1 MPATVYTSAVI
12 TLNAALYGYAP
23 SNTVFNTEVATAAQG
38 INAYANGKV
47 SSSMSNADLSA
58 LVLGNMGLLPNAD
71 LNTALTQVFALN
83 STARG
88 QVILNLASL
97 LSGLTGDATYGAA
110 ANAWNA
116 ASAQAYAYSSAGT
129 ASAVP
134 VPFMASGVTFVQTLA
149 SAAGADVMRLTG
161 DQDVRI
167 DFTDLTKQI
176 RGLDLNGDG
185 LIANDGKENNYPL
198 GANSALTNHP
208 TDNKFEIVDAYR
220 RDAFNDSNKG
230 SNFLG
235 DIAFDGTGQNGDG
248 VATNGNIFLGG
259 LGHDTAFGGNGND
272 FLAGGGIA
280 QGHGGTDVMA
290 GVRNADFF
298 FAEFSGLD
306 ATDGGPT
313 LRIDGGNT
321 SDSNSAGTT
330 QTAQDSDWLLFEA
343 SDDDEPVMIWL
354 NNDNSDTN
362 DNRDAGAALTA
373 GRLPQ
378 NLLDGDGLADGMGRV
393 LSRSG
398 ESMLLDDVENVDASG
413 NLYGFLKN
421 LDVQLGGRGGD
432 SRDPAYVA
440 GSANNGQG
448 SSAQLQISGSSVAN
462 KIIGGFDNDFI
473 EGRDGNDL
481 LMGGNLKSYLANG
494 TTIAQQLINPN
505 LLTIVNDGRDELI
518 GGGGA
523 DNIVFEA
530 DAGIIEGGA
539 TIDVDD
545 AEIDTLWLTSM
556 SLGTSTAATMATDG
570 ILRFDLGVGK
580 AGGLAN
586 FSGYGG
592 ADVNATSYTAD
603 QTKYAG
609 AGRVQVQDMESVIA
623 TGLGA
628 IDFAAAGS
636 NSPELVFDNQQNF
649 QRFTTSLDLRGTTGV
664 NTLYASNGT
673 DVLEG
678 RGGNDK
684 LSGGEGDDDFV
695 FFLQDSAGDGVDVI
709 HRQADANNDNLWDG
723 YNAVTGTGGTLV
735 QDFGQVSAAITANS
749 KLTLTLVDTAHP
761 ADLTGFPVNGV
772 AFKLDGV
779 SYTVAL
785 TTGVQGTYAQF
796 VAGLNSALDANPALT
811 ALDAV
816 LNADNT
822 ITITDPAGKTFVSV
836 GYTWVGNVTPPA
848 GTLTWNQA
856 VGGPAVTQTQDRLI
870 YRSYE
875 DRADGETV
883 DDEATT
889 GSIISLGN
897 DAYAEDLV
905 ISFQADGTRLAE
917 DQSYALLFTNLT
929 TQDIVTTTVNGVTYK
944 LQVGVDLDGNSIA
957 AEDGVGDT
965 QAAIQIAFLT
975 RYTAFINTFMDNDSA
990 AGQVGAAFDGAS
1002 TITLTQV
1009 TYNGEQTVFMVTPTV
1024 SIQNLSNGEPATATV
1039 TNVSQ
1044 HEVHL
1049 LNYDARN
1056 LDGAGKNFDTNNV
1069 LFVGDTNVNQ
1079 ALLQTANN
1087 LTGGTIT
1094 GTNAD
1099 LVDSGVNDLAGIAQ
1113 NTAPNAPLML
1123 LNFSVH
1129 GDDFLIGA
1137 AGADVINAGT
1147 GDDRVHGSRGVDT
1160 MDGGKNYYAVQVLGE
1175 AEARVLT
1182 WNVWEAANPA
1192 SAQSL
1197 LADPTLAGK
1206 VISSITLINQ
1216 NEGGSALISGLFDD
1230 TLQYNQGDFN
1240 TGATRFT
1247 VTLDNYT
1254 VSGGVVSLNNGGA
1267 GHVTVDLTGDGAT
1280 ADDSTSA
1287 FSNFENIRTVSGT
1300 GLAVAGVGGGQ
1311 GNDTLNVAALSTAT
1325 GGIEYDLTNRADA
1338 ANPVGAG
1345 KVTYSANAH
1354 ASLTRPAETDFE
1366 SLVMKVDGVE
1376 NVIAGLGDDLLVID
1390 ETEAA
1395 KDNSFSAD
1403 LGDDRIEYQN
1413 IFDAVAATD
1422 KVAQPTVTI
1431 KVNTAAD
1438 QDKVEMT
1445 SGRVGTVVATD
1456 TLTSV
1461 EYITLAG
1468 NTATSSRENDV
1479 LDVRAMTTGA
1489 VVSYVDGTVKDLAGV
1504 TQVTVENLYQV
1515 EKVMA
1520 DGDDTVVVASSATM
1534 NLNTRSDFGGVDA
1547 TPNKDLTFA
1556 TFLDFDDLTAAN
1568 ARMGFTTLAGGLG
1581 GGNGFIEDWTN
1592 AGQFTFDL
1600 GTVGSDTV
1608 DYSKSVD
1615 AIAARVELDTAQA
1628 NQYVLVDSSAGA
1640 FDATLAAG
1648 DRVDVLVSVEKIV
1661 ASQAESV
1668 LDMTSSTKGLEIKF
1682 GSAAAQSAGDIAA
1695 DRNTYNV
1702 QISDLSSSVPL
1713 TRSYVEYRDAN
1724 LNASTAIPVLA
1735 TATWNRIE
1743 GSDNAEK
1750 VILNSAH
1757 SMDTDA
1763 FNLRGGANEVK
1774 YNELTKSIT
1783 LSLAVTDFVAATPLT
1798 TGKVTGTVTFQ
1809 DGTGAGVTGP
1819 LIAGSGTHTIT
1830 SYTANNGIATGSL
1843 RVAASQDAEDNL
1855 ALAGLDEKVF
1865 LVSEVGTVD
1874 NQITVKL
1881 GSGTAQNSVVLTGFE
1896 LVSDAASNDVYDFGS
1911 LTNAAAGLNFI
1922 DNVTGD
1928 HDTVKVDN
1936 TAVGFDGTNALGGGA
1951 VMAGATE
1958 ISLGAIRDN
1967 GALALAGFDFDV
1979 LDVSKVTDLTV
1990 TTLTGAL
1997 AVGEFN
2003 TDEVVFGKIS
2013 NVTSALGFEAVV
2025 LTDATI
2031 AENGTTYVMNTTTNA
2046 LTAGAKSVTLTNGA
2060 NTLSFGGTVLEQ
2072 TGVTLR
2078 AATALNATSGVT
2090 VTVVGAEAVNFTGG
2104 NANDTLTGG
2113 AGADTLRGG
2122 SGNDTLNGNFVPEAV
2137 EVHTYVLSNSSG
2149 GAGETTSIGGFTV
2162 TEGATIQG
2170 VVVASNDA
2178 DAVGAAFV
2186 REWGAAPSSFTAS
2199 ASIAS
2204 ITYDALTNALTFTFT
2219 SAAGDVANGL
2229 IGVAGGSAL
2238 PAPSAETV
2246 TTPYAARAESL
2257 DTYVFETT
2265 AALNGADTINNFNS
2279 IAAAVTNDILNVA
2292 AFLGAAPTV
2301 DTAAVA
2307 FATGLDLTGQNAGV
2321 VYNVGTL
2328 AAADISTAVA
2338 ASKITVAN
2346 NSKAVVMVT
2355 ADVDG
2360 VSDATANAY
2369 NVYFIEDTDTTA
2381 AQTWVVTLV
2390 GTVNTVIANGNE
2402 AGAIALALENPFA

>member
-12 TLNAALYGYAP
+12 TLNAALKGYAP
-23 SNTVFNTEVATAAQG
+23 SNSVFNTEVATAALG
-38 INAYANGKV
+38 ISAYANSMV
-47 SSSMSNADLSA
+47 PSSMSNADLSA

-71 LNTALTQVFALN
+71 LATALTQVFALN

-88 QVILNLASL
+88 QVILNVASL
-97 LSGLTGDATYGAA
+97 LSGVTSDPIYGAA

-129 ASAVP
+129 SSAVP
-134 VPFMASGVTFVQTLA
+134 VPFMASGVTFVETLS

-167 DFTDLTKQI
+167 DFTDMLKQI
-176 RGLDLNGDG
+176 RGLDLNGNG
-185 LIANDGKENNYPL
+185 QIANDGKENNYPM

-208 TDNKFEIVDAYR
+208 TDNKFEIIDAYK
-220 RDAFNDSNKG
+220 RDAFNDGNKG

-235 DIAFDGTGQNGDG
+235 DIAFDGTGFGGDG

-259 LGHDTAFGGNGND
+259 LGADTASGGNGND
-272 FLAGGGIA
+272 FMAGGGIA
-280 QGHGGTDVMA
+280 QNHGGTDTMY
-290 GVRNADFF
+290 GMRNADFF

-306 ATDGGPT
+306 ATDGSS
-313 LRIDGGNT
+313 LSIDGGIT

-330 QTAQDSDWLLFEA
+330 QTTQDSDWLLFEA
-343 SDDDEPVMIWL
+343 SDDDEPVRIWL
-354 NNDNSDTN
+354 NNDNADSG
-362 DNRDAGAALTA
+362 DNRDGAGVLTEIGAAILNPT
-373 GRLPQ
+373 
-378 NLLDGDGLADGMGRV
+378 DGLIDGKGRV
-393 LSRSG
+393 LSRTG
-398 ESMLLDDVENVDASG
+398 ESMVLDDVENIDASG

-432 SRDPAYVA
+432 SRDPAYAA

-448 SSAQLQISGSSVAN
+448 SSAQLQISGSNVAN
-462 KIIGGFDNDFI
+462 KIIGGFDNDYI

-481 LMGGNLKSYLANG
+481 LMGGNIKSYLANG
-494 TTIAQQLINPN
+494 TTIAQQLLNPN
-505 LLTIVNDGRDELI
+505 LLTIPNDGRDELI
-518 GGGGA
+518 GGAGNDG
-523 DNIVFEA
+523 IVFEA
-530 DAGIIEGGA
+530 DLGIVNGGDG
-539 TIDVDD
+539 T
-545 AEIDTLWLTSM
+545 DTLWLTAN
-556 SLGTSTAATMATDG
+556 SLGTSATGVLAADG
-570 ILRFDLGVGK
+570 RLRFDL
-580 AGGLAN
+580 AASTLAN
-586 FSGYGG
+586 SAGYGG
-592 ADVNATSYTAD
+592 ADVDGTQD
-603 QTKYAG
+603 QTLYGTAAG
-609 AGRVQVQDMESVIA
+609 TGRVTVTNMESVIA

-628 IDFAAAGS
+628 VDFAAAGS
-636 NSPELVFDNQQNF
+636 NTPELVFDNQQNF
-649 QRFTTSLDLRGTTGV
+649 QRYTGSMDLRGQQDGTA

-695 FFLQDSAGDGVDVI
+695 FFLQDTVGDGVDVI

-723 YNAVTGTGGTLV
+723 YNAVTGSGGTLV

-785 TTGVQGTYAQF
+785 TTGVQGTYDQF
-796 VAGLNSALDANPALT
+796 VAGLNAALDANPALI

-816 LNADNT
+816 LNADKT

-875 DRADGETV
+875 DRLDGESV

-905 ISFQADGTRLAE
+905 ISFQADGTRLSE
-917 DQSYALLFTNLT
+917 DQSYTIVYTNLT
-929 TQDIVTTTVNGVTYK
+929 TQDIVTTTINGVTYK
-944 LQVGVDLDGNSIA
+944 LQVGVDLDGNSIGN
-957 AEDGVGDT
+957 EDSSTGT
-965 QAAIQIAFLT
+965 AQATIQTNFLA
-975 RYTAFINTFMDNDSA
+975 RYAAFINTFMDNDSA
-990 AGQVGAAFDGAS
+990 AGQVTAAAS
-1002 TITLTQV
+1002 AGTTITVTQA

-1024 SIQNLSNGEPATATV
+1024 SIQNLSNGEPASAVV

-1094 GTNAD
+1094 GTTAD
-1099 LVDSGVNDLAGIAQ
+1099 LVDGGANDLAGIAN
-1113 NTAPNAPLML
+1113 NTATNINLA

-1129 GDDFLIGA
+1129 GDDFLIGG
-1137 AGADVINAGT
+1137 AGADVINGQT

-1216 NEGGSALISGLFDD
+1216 SESGTGTVSGLFDD

-1311 GNDTLNVAALSTAT
+1311 GNDTLNVSALSTAT

-1354 ASLTRPAETDFE
+1354 ASLTRPAEADFE

-1395 KDNSFSAD
+1395 KDNSFTAD

-1413 IFDAVAATD
+1413 IFDAAAAVD

-1456 TLTSV
+1456 TLNSV

-1468 NTATSSRENDV
+1468 NTATSARENDV

-1515 EKVMA
+1515 EKVLA
-1520 DGDDTVVVASSATM
+1520 DGDDTVIVASSATM
-1534 NLNTRSDFGGVDA
+1534 NLNTRNDTGVDA
-1547 TPNKDLTFA
+1547 TANKDLTFA
-1556 TFLDFDDLTAAN
+1556 TFLDFDDLTSAN

-1592 AGQFTFDL
+1592 AAEFTFDL

-1640 FDATLAAG
+1640 FDGTIAAG
-1648 DRVDVLVSVEKIV
+1648 DRVDVLTSVEKIV

-1783 LSLAVTDFVAATPLT
+1783 LSLSVSDFVAATPLT

-1881 GSGTAQNSVVLTGFE
+1881 GSGSAQNSVVLTGFE

-1911 LTNAAAGLNFI
+1911 LTNAASGLNFI

-1951 VMAGATE
+1951 VLAGATE

-2078 AATALNATSGVT
+2078 AAGALNATSGVT

-2113 AGADTLRGG
+2113 AGADTLRGN

-2149 GAGETTSIGGFTV
+2149 GAGETTIIGGFTV

-2219 SAAGDVANGL
+2219 SAAGDVADGL
-2229 IGVAGGSAL
+2229 IGAPGGTAA
-2238 PAPSAETV
+2238 PAPSTETV

-2279 IAAAVTNDILNVA
+2279 IALAVNNDVLNVN
-2292 AFLGAAPTV
+2292 AFLGAAAVV
-2301 DTAAVA
+2301 DLVATNFTAGLNLTAETAGVA
-2307 FATGLDLTGQNAGV
+2307 F
-2321 VYNVGTL
+2321 NVGTL
-2328 AAADISTAVA
+2328 ASTDISTAVA
-2338 ASKITVAN
+2338 ASKITVADN
-2346 NSKAVVMVT
+2346 GKAVVMVT
-2355 ADVDG
+2355 ADADG
-2360 VSDATANAY
+2360 VSDTTANAY
-2369 NVYFIEDTDTTA
+2369 NVYFIQDTDTTA

-2390 GTVNTVIANGNE
+2390 GTVNSVIANGNE
-2402 AGAIALALENPFA
+2402 AGALALALENPYA

>member
-23 SNTVFNTEVATAAQG
+23 SNTVFNTEVATAALG

-97 LSGLTGDATYGAA
+97 LGGLTADATYGAA

-116 ASAQAYAYSSAGT
+116 ASAQAYTYSSAT

-134 VPFMASGVTFVQTLA
+134 VPFASTGVTFVQTLSA
-149 SAAGADVMRLTG
+149 AAGADVMRLTG

-167 DFTDLTKQI
+167 DFTDMLKQI
-176 RGLDLNGDG
+176 RGLDLNGNG
-185 LIANDGKENNYPL
+185 TIANDGKENNYPK
-198 GANSALTNHP
+198 GANSTFTNKP
-208 TDNKFEIVDAYR
+208 TDNKFEIVDAYK
-220 RDAFNDSNKG
+220 RDAFNDGNKAA
-230 SNFLG
+230 NFLG
-235 DIAFDGTGQNGDG
+235 DIAFDGTGYGGDG

-259 LGHDTAFGGNGND
+259 LGADTASGGTGND
-272 FLAGGGIA
+272 FIAGGGIA
-280 QGHGGTDVMA
+280 QGHGGTDVMY
-290 GVRNADFF
+290 GMRNADFF

-306 ATDGGPT
+306 ATDGGPS
-313 LRIDGGNT
+313 LRIDGGIT
-321 SDSNSAGTT
+321 SDSDSAGTT
-330 QTAQDSDWLLFEA
+330 QTTQDSDWLLFEA
-343 SDDDEPVMIWL
+343 SDDDEPVQIWL
-354 NNDNSDTN
+354 NNDNGTV
-362 DNRDAGAALTA
+362 DNRDGV
-373 GRLPQ
+373 
-378 NLLDGDGLADGMGRV
+378 DGLTDGMGRV
-393 LSRSG
+393 LSRTG

-421 LDVQLGGRGGD
+421 IDVQLGGRGGD
-432 SRDPAYVA
+432 SRDPAYAA

-448 SSAQLQISGSSVAN
+448 SSAQLNISGSNVAN
-462 KIIGGFDNDFI
+462 KIIGGFDNDYI
-473 EGRDGNDL
+473 EGRAGNDL
-481 LMGGNLKSYLANG
+481 LMGGNVKSYIANG
-494 TTIAQQLINPN
+494 TTIAQQLLNPN
-505 LLTIVNDGRDELI
+505 LLTIPNDGRDELF
-518 GGGGA
+518 GGD
-523 DNIVFEA
+523 DNDGIVFEA
-530 DAGIIEGGA
+530 DKGVISGDAGS
-539 TIDVDD
+539 
-545 AEIDTLWLTSM
+545 DTLWLTAN
-556 SLGTSTAATMATDG
+556 SLGTSATGVLAADNR
-570 ILRFDLGVGK
+570 LRFDL
-580 AGGLAN
+580 AASTLAN
-586 FSGYGG
+586 SAGYGG
-592 ADVNATSYTAD
+592 ADVDGTQD
-603 QTKYAG
+603 QTLYGAVAG
-609 AGRVQVQDMESVIA
+609 TGRVTVTTMESVIA

-628 IDFAAAGS
+628 VDFAAAGS
-636 NSPELVFDNQQNF
+636 NTPELVFDNQQNF
-649 QRFTTSLDLRGTTGV
+649 QRYTGSMDLRGQQDGTA

-695 FFLQDSAGDGVDVI
+695 FFLQDTLGDGVDVI

-723 YNAVTGTGGTLV
+723 YNAVTGSGGTLV

-761 ADLTGFPVNGV
+761 TDLTGFPVNGV

-796 VAGLNSALDANPALT
+796 VAGLNSALDANPALI

-875 DRADGETV
+875 DRLDGESV

-917 DQSYALLFTNLT
+917 DQSYAIVYTNLT
-929 TQDIVTTTVNGVTYK
+929 TQDIVTTTINGVTYK

-957 AEDGVGDT
+957 GEDGVGDT
-965 QAAIQIAFLT
+965 QAAIQTAFLT
-975 RYTAFINTFMDNDSA
+975 RYAAFINTFMDNDSA
-990 AGQVGAAFDGAS
+990 AGQVTAADTLGT
-1002 TITLTQV
+1002 TITVTQA

-1024 SIQNLSNGEPATATV
+1024 SIQNLSNGEAASATV
-1039 TNVSQ
+1039 TNVSA

-1094 GTNAD
+1094 GTTAD

-1129 GDDFLIGA
+1129 GDDFLIGG

-1182 WNVWEAANPA
+1182 WNTWEAANSA
-1192 SAQSL
+1192 SAQAL

-1216 NEGGSALISGLFDD
+1216 NEGGSVLISGLFDD
-1230 TLQYNQGDFN
+1230 TLQYNQGDFT

-1247 VTLDNYT
+1247 ITLDNYT

-1287 FSNFENIRTVSGT
+1287 FSNFENVRTVSGT

-1311 GNDTLNVAALSTAT
+1311 GNDTLNVSALSTAT
-1325 GGIEYDLTNRADA
+1325 GGISYDLTNRSVA
-1338 ANPVGAG
+1338 APTSIAG
-1345 KVTYSANAH
+1345 EVRYSANAH
-1354 ASLTRPAETDFE
+1354 ASLTNPTEADFE
-1366 SLVMKVDGVE
+1366 ALVMKVDGVE
-1376 NVIAGLGDDLLVID
+1376 SVIAGLGDDLLFID

-1413 IFDAVAATD
+1413 IFDVVAATD

-1456 TLTSV
+1456 TLNSV
-1461 EYITLAG
+1461 EFITLAG

-1489 VVSYVDGTVKDLAGV
+1489 VVSYIDGTVKDLAGV

-1515 EKVMA
+1515 EKVLA
-1520 DGDDTVVVASSATM
+1520 DGDDTVIVASSGTM
-1534 NLNTRSDFGGVDA
+1534 NLNTRSDTGVDA
-1547 TPNKDLTFA
+1547 TANKDLTFA
-1556 TFLDFDDLTAAN
+1556 TFLDYDDLVTATS
-1568 ARMGFTTLAGGLG
+1568 ARMAFTSLTGGLG
-1581 GGNGFIEDWTN
+1581 GGNGAIEDWTN
-1592 AGQFTFDL
+1592 AAEFTFDL
-1600 GTVGSDTV
+1600 GTIGSDTV
-1608 DYSKSVD
+1608 DYSKSTD
-1615 AIAARVELDTAQA
+1615 DIAARVELDTAQA
-1628 NQYVLVDSSAGA
+1628 NQYVLVDSSGGV
-1640 FDATLAAG
+1640 FDSTIAAG

-1661 ASQAESV
+1661 ASQGDAV

-1682 GSAAAQSAGDIAA
+1682 GAAAAQSAGDLAV

-1713 TRSYVEYRDAN
+1713 TRSFVEYRDAN
-1724 LNASTAIPVLA
+1724 LNASTAIPVLT
-1735 TATWNRIE
+1735 TATWDRIE

-1750 VILNSAH
+1750 VIMNSAH
-1757 SMDTDA
+1757 SMDTNT

-1783 LSLAVTDFVAATPLT
+1783 LSLAVSDFVAGDANGVDNIMNTADD
-1798 TGKVTGTVTFQ
+1798 TGRVTGTVSFQ

-1819 LIAGSGTHTIT
+1819 LIAGSGSHTIT
-1830 SYTANNGIATGSL
+1830 SYTANNGIAAGSL
-1843 RVAASQDAEDNL
+1843 RIAASQDAEDNL
-1855 ALAGLDEKVF
+1855 ALAGLAEKVI
-1865 LVSEVGTVD
+1865 LLSEAGTLD

-1881 GSGTAQNSVVLTGFE
+1881 GSGAAQNSVVLTGFE
-1896 LVSDAASNDVYDFGS
+1896 LVSDAATSDIYDFGS
-1911 LTNAAAGLNFI
+1911 LTNAVAGLNFV

-1928 HDTVKVDN
+1928 HDTIKVDN
-1936 TAVGFDGTNALGGGA
+1936 TAVGFDGT
-1951 VMAGATE
+1951 VIAGATE
-1958 ISLGAIRDN
+1958 ISLGAMN
-1967 GALALAGFDFDV
+1967 TSVALAPALFDFDV

-1990 TTLTGAL
+1990 TLLTGVIA
-1997 AVGEFN
+1997 GEG
-2003 TDEVVFGKIS
+2003 TDEVVIGKIN
-2013 NVTSALGFEAVV
+2013 NVTSALEFEAVV

-2031 AENGTTYVMNTTTNA
+2031 AENGTTYVMNATGNS
-2046 LTAGAKSVTLTNGA
+2046 LTAGAKSVALTAGA
-2060 NTLSFGGTVLEQ
+2060 NTLSFGGLVLEQ

-2078 AATALNATSGVT
+2078 AATALNATSAVT
-2090 VTVVGAEAVNFTGG
+2090 VTTTDTGAEGVRITGG
-2104 NANDTLTGG
+2104 NANDSLTGA

-2122 SGNDTLNGNFVPEAV
+2122 SGADTLNGNFVPEAV

-2149 GAGETTSIGGFTV
+2149 GAGETTTIGGFTV
-2162 TEGATIQG
+2162 TEGATIVG

-2186 REWGAAPSSFTAS
+2186 RQWGATPSSFTAS

-2219 SAAGDVANGL
+2219 SAAANVADGL
-2229 IGVAGGSAL
+2229 IGAPGGTAL
-2238 PAPSAETV
+2238 PAPSTETV
-2246 TTPYAARAESL
+2246 TTAYAARAESL

-2279 IAAAVTNDILNVA
+2279 VAASGVNDMLNVA
-2292 AFLGAAPTV
+2292 AFLGIAPTV
-2301 DTAAVA
+2301 DLTATD
-2307 FATGLDLTGQNAGV
+2307 FAAAGLSLLAEGAAAAMGAGV
-2321 VYNVGTL
+2321 VFNKGTL
-2328 AAADISTAVA
+2328 ASGDISTAA
-2338 ASKITVAN
+2338 AAGKIAVLDN
-2346 NSKAVVMVT
+2346 DKAVVMVT

-2369 NVYFIEDTDTTA
+2369 NVYFIEDTDTGA
-2381 AQTWVVTLV
+2381 GQTWAVTLV
-2390 GTVNTVIANGNE
+2390 GTVNTVIASGAE
-2402 AGAIALALENPFA
+2402 AGAIALALENPYA